1 MQGWCLQWFKEI
13 LLMSGSTL
21 MASSSTNA
29 DRYEITC
36 PTCDFTSSVPNG
48 SHRTI
53 CPKCGGFYSRE
64 AAEKREPRRLPMRNE
79 PKEKRS
85 NGRRGLN
92 SIANFFNNLT
102 PNNSNK
108 SKKKGLNNV
117 VSTQSSESS
126 SSSDISNTELPPIN
140 NKSRLTVQNARSG
153 STTPSYGLDSRASSR
168 NTVISTS
175 SKASKTSKGTSVSR
189 QDIHLNISS
198 KPKSSDNAGAGV
210 SSTSQNQAD
219 RVIYPVRTKTSD
231 QLREDVRSA
240 RETGNWK
247 SVQEF
252 YSTTFDSFLEINA
265 AFKRDPNKDY
275 KGTEDPGLKFDFINT
290 VYDLILGLPPEIQKI
305 VLKSIINSL
314 LKDKKP
320 HSKDDLRAYLV
331 LLQNPQ
337 FGSSSTYVIFAHLLR
352 QIAALTD
359 HDHHYLVYWMR
370 KLSGDRLQALLERL
384 NSFISIRLFPPK
396 PQDLPPMVKCSW
408 WIPSGTKVM
417 ALLNAANNLCQPPLV
432 SHMEFYNMALD
443 NLDLMQEYL
452 AWQDPNS
459 SGGFSFCQYPFI
471 LSITAKRTILQR
483 DSEQQMILMARRSLV
498 AKVQRR
504 QLPDVGM
511 LFFNLTVRR
520 ENLVSD
526 SLNEI
531 AKKQHD
537 LKKKLKVTFAGE
549 PGLDMGGLTKEWFLL
564 LIKKIFNE
572 NYGMFTYNKV
582 AGCYWFSTMHREDYQ
597 EFNLV
602 GVLMGLAVYN
612 SINLDLRFPPC
623 CYKKLLSPPVVPF
636 NNPRAQVG
644 VASLTLKDLKRVQPE
659 VAKGLQD
666 LLDYTGDV
674 EEDFCMSFQMSQD
687 HYGHTKTFDLKP
699 DGANIPVTSENRKE
713 YVDLYVDWVL
723 NKSVYNQFKAF
734 YHGFHMVCASNALIM
749 LRPEEIEMLV
759 CGNPKLDMKDLK
771 KVTVYDGYHN
781 LDPTI
786 KYFWDVV
793 LSLPIQ
799 LQKLF
804 LLFTTGSDRIPIG
817 GMAEMTFKIS
827 RTEDTDLLP
836 MAHTCFNQLVLPA
849 YKSKKQLRNKII
861 LAIQNAEGFGL
872 E

>member
-1 MQGWCLQWFKEI
+1 
-13 LLMSGSTL
+13 MSASTL
-21 MASSSTNA
+21 MASSSANP

-48 SHRTI
+48 SRRTI

-64 AAEKREPRRLPMRNE
+64 AAEKREPRRLAQRNE
-79 PKEKRS
+79 PKEKGS
-85 NGRRGLN
+85 SGRRGLT

-102 PNNSNK
+102 PNSNSNK
-108 SKKKGLNNV
+108 SKKKGFNNV
-117 VSTQSSESS
+117 VPPQESESS
-126 SSSDISNTELPPIN
+126 SSSDLSNTELPPIN
-140 NKSRLTVQNARSG
+140 NKGRLTVPNSSSRA
-153 STTPSYGLDSRASSR
+153 TTPSYAQDSRASSR
-168 NTVISTS
+168 NTAVSSSSRLSKAAQGS
-175 SKASKTSKGTSVSR
+175 SKQDVHLNLSSVS
-189 QDIHLNISS
+189 
-198 KPKSSDNAGAGV
+198 KSLDTAGAGI
-210 SSTSQNQAD
+210 SNTSHNQAD
-219 RVIYPVRTKTSD
+219 KVIYPVRTKTAE

-265 AFKRDPNKDY
+265 AFKRDPY
-275 KGTEDPGLKFDFINT
+275 KEYKSTEDPGLKFDFINT
-290 VYDLILGLPPEIQKI
+290 VYDLILGLPQEIQKI

-337 FGSSSTYVIFAHLLR
+337 FGNSSTYVIFAHLLR

-359 HDHHYLVYWMR
+359 HDHHFLVYWMR
-370 KLSGDRLQALLERL
+370 KLSGDRVQALLERL

-396 PQDLPPMVKCSW
+396 PQDLPPMQKCSW
-408 WIPSGTKVM
+408 WIPSSTKVM
-417 ALLNAANNLCQPPLV
+417 ALLNAANSLCQPPMV
-432 SHMEFYNMALD
+432 SYMEFYNMSLD

-498 AKVQRR
+498 QKVQRR

-511 LFFNLTVRR
+511 LFLNLTVRR
-520 ENLVSD
+520 EYLVSD

-537 LKKKLKVTFAGE
+537 LKKKLKVTFHGE

-572 NYGMFTYNKV
+572 NYGMFTYNKQ
-582 AGCYWFSTMHREDYQ
+582 AGCYWFSQVQREDHQ

-644 VASLTLKDLKRVQPE
+644 VANLTLKDLKTVQPD

-666 LLDYTGDV
+666 LLDYPGDV
-674 EEDFCMSFQMSQD
+674 EEDFCLNFQISQD
-687 HYGHTKTFDLKP
+687 HYGHAKMIDLKP
-699 DGANIPVTSENRKE
+699 DGANIPVTKDNRKE
-713 YVDLYVDWVL
+713 YVELYVDWLL
-723 NKSVYNQFKAF
+723 NKSIYNQFKAF

-749 LRPEEIEMLV
+749 LRPEEIDMLV
-759 CGNPKLDMKDLK
+759 CGNPRLDMKDLK
-771 KVTVYDGYHN
+771 KVTVYDGYHSQ
-781 LDPTI
+781 DPTI
-786 KYFWDVV
+786 KYLWDVV

-804 LLFTTGSDRIPIG
+804 LLFTTGSDRVPIG

>member
-1 MQGWCLQWFKEI
+1 
-13 LLMSGSTL
+13 MSGSTL
-21 MASSSTNA
+21 MASSSSNS

-53 CPKCGGFYSRE
+53 CPKCGGFYSKE
-64 AAEKREPRRLPMRNE
+64 AAEKREPRRLARENE
-79 PKEKRS
+79 QKEKGS

-102 PNNSNK
+102 PNNSSK
-108 SKKKGLNNV
+108 SKKKGFNNV
-117 VSTQSSESS
+117 VSTHSSESS
-126 SSSDISNTELPPIN
+126 SSSDMSNTELPPIN
-140 NKSRLTVQNARSG
+140 SKSRLTVPNTASR
-153 STTPSYGLDSRASSR
+153 STTPSYAVDSRASSR
-168 NTVISTS
+168 NTMVSTS
-175 SKASKTSKGTSVSR
+175 SKASKTSKGPSVSR
-189 QDIHLNISS
+189 QDIHLNIASRSS
-198 KPKSSDNAGAGV
+198 ANAGAGV
-210 SSTSQNQAD
+210 SNSSPNQAE

-265 AFKRDPNKDY
+265 AFKRDPNKEY
-275 KGTEDPGLKFDFINT
+275 KSTEDPGLKFEFINT

-370 KLSGDRLQALLERL
+370 KLSGDRVQALLERL

-408 WIPSGTKVM
+408 WIPSSTKVM
-417 ALLNAANNLCQPPLV
+417 ALLNAANNLCQPPVV

-520 ENLVSD
+520 EHLVSD

-572 NYGMFTYNKV
+572 NYGMFSYNKA

-644 VASLTLKDLKRVQPE
+644 VLTSLTVDDLKTVQPD

-666 LLDYTGDV
+666 LLDYKGDV

-687 HYGHTKTFDLKP
+687 HYGHTKTYDLKP

-759 CGNPKLDMKDLK
+759 CGNPRLHMKDLK
-771 KVTVYDGYHN
+771 KVTVYDGYHP

-786 KYFWDVV
+786 KYFWDIV

-817 GMAEMTFKIS
+817 GMAEMNFKIT
-827 RTEDTDLLP
+827 RTEDISLLP

-849 YKSKKQLRNKII
+849 YKSKKHLRNKLI